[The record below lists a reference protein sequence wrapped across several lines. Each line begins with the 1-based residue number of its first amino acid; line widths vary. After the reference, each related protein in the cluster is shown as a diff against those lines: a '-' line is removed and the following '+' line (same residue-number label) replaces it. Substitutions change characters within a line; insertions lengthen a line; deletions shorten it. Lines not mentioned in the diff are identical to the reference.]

1 MRFQRRCCLKK
12 LLTHAWTPDIE
23 GSQKLTEHFVLRWAK
38 NHQRA
43 ITPKGWC
50 LELWFCARHFYSMR
64 SICLWNFKLLA
75 WIHFRVMLLTKFKN
89 ENEQREI
96 TPKVWSFELCFCA
109 LHFFSM
115 KSIGLWN
122 FKSVAWILLNICSR
136 QNSRM
141 KMNKGK

>member
-96 TPKVWSFELCFCA
+96 TPKVWSFELCFLCTA
-109 LHFFSM
+109 LFLNKVYRPMKFQVSSLNTFRSM
-115 KSIGLWN
+115 LRK
-122 FKSVAWILLNICSR
+122 K
-136 QNSRM
+136 SRM
-141 KMNKGK
+141 KINKGK